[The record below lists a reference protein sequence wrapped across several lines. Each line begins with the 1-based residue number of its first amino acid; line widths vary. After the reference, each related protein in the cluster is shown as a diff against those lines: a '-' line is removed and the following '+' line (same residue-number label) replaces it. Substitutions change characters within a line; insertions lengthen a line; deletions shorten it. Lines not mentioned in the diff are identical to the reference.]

1 MSNIYHF
8 HGLRTMNAM
17 GKTARGSYRRALLA
31 QPVEHLAILPWRSLR
46 PSVVRQRFRRVDT
59 ARDPY

>member
-1 MSNIYHF
+1 
-8 HGLRTMNAM
+8 MNAM